1 MKLQLKNPIVFFDL
15 ETTGINISKDRI
27 VEIAILKI
35 DTDGKEES
43 FCRKVNP
50 EMPIPKVTSE
60 IHGIYD
66 EDVKDE
72 PTFKMLANE
81 IAELMQGCDMAGFNS
96 NKFDV
101 PLLAEEFIRAGVD
114 FKMKERQFVDVQTIF
129 HKMEKR
135 TLGAAYKFY
144 CDKDLEN
151 AHSAEADTRATY
163 EVLLSQLERYPE
175 LENDVDFLNTF
186 SSFNRNADFMGRI
199 IYNDKDEEVFNF
211 GKYKNQSVE
220 AVLTKDPSYYDW
232 MKKGDFPRYTIKVLE
247 NVKERIALKPQKP
260 SFKKKPAQKNHDIND
275 LVNKFNKKL

>member
-1 MKLQLKNPIVFFDL
+1 MDLHLKNPIVFFDL

-35 DTDGKEES
+35 NLDGSEES
-43 FCRKVNP
+43 YCYKVNP

-66 EDVKDE
+66 EDVKDA
-72 PTFKMLANE
+72 PTFK
-81 IAELMQGCDMAGFNS
+81 ELGKTLCKIIEGCDIAGFNS

-101 PLLAEEFIRAGVD
+101 PLLAEEFLRAEID
-114 FKMKERQFVDVQTIF
+114 FDMKKRKFVDVQTIF

-163 EVLLSQLERYPE
+163 EVLKAQLDRYEE
-175 LENDVDFLNTF
+175 LENSIEFLNDF
-186 SSFNRNADFMGRI
+186 SSFNRNADFIGRI
-199 IYNDKDEEVFNF
+199 IFNDKGEEVFNF
-211 GKYKNQSVE
+211 GKYKGKSVE
-220 AVLTKDPSYYDW
+220 QVLEKDPAYYGW
-232 MKKGDFPRYTIKVLE
+232 MMKGDFPLFTKKVLT
-247 NVKERIALKPQKP
+247 NIKLR
-260 SFKKKPAQKNHDIND
+260 N
-275 LVNKFNKKL
+275 FNK